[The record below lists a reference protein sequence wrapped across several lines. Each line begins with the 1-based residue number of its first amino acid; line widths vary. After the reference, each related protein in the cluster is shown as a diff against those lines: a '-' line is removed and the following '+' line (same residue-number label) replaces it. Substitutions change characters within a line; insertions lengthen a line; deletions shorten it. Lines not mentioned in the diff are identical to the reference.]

1 MDMGGDN
8 SLLAMLPAGPR
19 SALQPHLTRVS
30 LVQRQILWNAHQPI
44 TDVLFPVTALVSIV
58 GQAGK
63 GEDVEIAAVGRFGM
77 VGVPVFL
84 GDGQASQAAVV
95 QLPGEAE
102 RISAAAFR
110 EVAAHQ
116 PELRRLLMRFVQA
129 FVTETGQSAVCN
141 CHHHAERRA
150 PIPFHRGLVERACER
165 VLEQLEQIRLEAQ
178 QDRLRFGIPEAA
190 VELERA
196 RVARLVD
203 HQPGVEK
210 SAERHA
216 VLHGARDRTLC
227 EHCGRDEHQRQ
238 SVRSSGEYTL
248 TQKRP
253 PCVVCAGIA
262 NGTSG
267 PESGGNP

>member
-19 SALQPHLTRVS
+19 SALQPHLMRVS

-116 PELRRLLMRFVQA
+116 PELRRLLLRFVQA

-141 CHHHAERRA
+141 CHHHAERRLA
-150 PIPFHRGLVERACER
+150 RWLLTCQDRFARAEFPVTHEFISQMLGMRRATVTGELGKLQTAGLIRATPGRIILLNREGLGKLACECYR
-165 VLEQLEQIRLEAQ
+165 IIAGEHRRLLGP
-178 QDRLRFGIPEAA
+178 D
-190 VELERA
+190 A
-196 RVARLVD
+196 R
-203 HQPGVEK
+203 
-210 SAERHA
+210 
-216 VLHGARDRTLC
+216 
-227 EHCGRDEHQRQ
+227 
-238 SVRSSGEYTL
+238 
-248 TQKRP
+248 
-253 PCVVCAGIA
+253 
-262 NGTSG
+262 
-267 PESGGNP
+267 

>member
-30 LVQRQILWNAHQPI
+30 LVQRQILWNSHQAI

-116 PELRRLLMRFVQA
+116 PELRRLLLRFVQA

-141 CHHHAERRA
+141 CHHHAERRLA
-150 PIPFHRGLVERACER
+150 RWLLTCQDRFARAEFPVTHEFISQMLGMRRATVTGELGKLQTAGLIRATPGR
-165 VLEQLEQIRLEAQ
+165 ILLVNRDGLEQLA
-178 QDRLRFGIPEAA
+178 
-190 VELERA
+190 
-196 RVARLVD
+196 
-203 HQPGVEK
+203 
-210 SAERHA
+210 
-216 VLHGARDRTLC
+216 C
-227 EHCGRDEHQRQ
+227 ECYRII
-238 SVRSSGEYTL
+238 SGEYRRL
-248 TQKRP
+248 L
-253 PCVVCAGIA
+253 
-262 NGTSG
+262 G
-267 PESGGNP
+267 PDAR

>member
-30 LVQRQILWNAHQPI
+30 LVQRQILWTSHQAS

-116 PELRRLLMRFVQA
+116 PELRRLLLRFVQA

-141 CHHHAERRA
+141 CHHHAERRLA
-150 PIPFHRGLVERACER
+150 RWLLTCQDRFARAEFPVTHEFISQMLGMRRATVTGELGKLQTAGLIRATPGR
-165 VLEQLEQIRLEAQ
+165 ILLVNRDGLEQLA
-178 QDRLRFGIPEAA
+178 
-190 VELERA
+190 
-196 RVARLVD
+196 
-203 HQPGVEK
+203 
-210 SAERHA
+210 
-216 VLHGARDRTLC
+216 C
-227 EHCGRDEHQRQ
+227 ECYRII
-238 SVRSSGEYTL
+238 SGEYRRL
-248 TQKRP
+248 L
-253 PCVVCAGIA
+253 
-262 NGTSG
+262 G
-267 PESGGNP
+267 PDAR

>member
-1 MDMGGDN
+1 MGGDN

-30 LVQRQILWNAHQPI
+30 LVQRQILWNSHQAI

-116 PELRRLLMRFVQA
+116 PELRRLLLRFVQA

-141 CHHHAERRA
+141 CHHHAERRLA
-150 PIPFHRGLVERACER
+150 RWLLTCQDRFARAEFPVTHEFISQMLGMRRATVTGELGKLQTAGLIRATPGR
-165 VLEQLEQIRLEAQ
+165 ILLVNRAGLEQLA
-178 QDRLRFGIPEAA
+178 
-190 VELERA
+190 
-196 RVARLVD
+196 
-203 HQPGVEK
+203 
-210 SAERHA
+210 
-216 VLHGARDRTLC
+216 C
-227 EHCGRDEHQRQ
+227 ECYRII
-238 SVRSSGEYTL
+238 SGEYRRL
-248 TQKRP
+248 L
-253 PCVVCAGIA
+253 
-262 NGTSG
+262 G
-267 PESGGNP
+267 PDAR

>member
-1 MDMGGDN
+1 MGGDN

-30 LVQRQILWNAHQPI
+30 LVQRQILWNSHQAI

-116 PELRRLLMRFVQA
+116 PELRRLLLRYVQA

-141 CHHHAERRA
+141 CHHHAERRLA
-150 PIPFHRGLVERACER
+150 RWLLTCQDRFARAEFPVTHEFISQMLGMRRATVTGELGKLQTAGLIRATPGR
-165 VLEQLEQIRLEAQ
+165 ILLVNRDGLEQLA
-178 QDRLRFGIPEAA
+178 
-190 VELERA
+190 
-196 RVARLVD
+196 
-203 HQPGVEK
+203 
-210 SAERHA
+210 
-216 VLHGARDRTLC
+216 C
-227 EHCGRDEHQRQ
+227 ECYRII
-238 SVRSSGEYTL
+238 SGEYRRL
-248 TQKRP
+248 L
-253 PCVVCAGIA
+253 
-262 NGTSG
+262 G
-267 PESGGNP
+267 PDAR

>member
-1 MDMGGDN
+1 MGGDN

-30 LVQRQILWNAHQPI
+30 LVQRQILWNSHQAI

-116 PELRRLLMRFVQA
+116 PELRRLLLRFVQA

-141 CHHHAERRA
+141 CHHHAERRLA
-150 PIPFHRGLVERACER
+150 RWLLTCQDRFARAEFPVTHEFISQMLGMRRATVTGELGKLQTAGLIRATPGR
-165 VLEQLEQIRLEAQ
+165 ILLVNRDGLEQLA
-178 QDRLRFGIPEAA
+178 
-190 VELERA
+190 
-196 RVARLVD
+196 
-203 HQPGVEK
+203 
-210 SAERHA
+210 
-216 VLHGARDRTLC
+216 C
-227 EHCGRDEHQRQ
+227 ECYRII
-238 SVRSSGEYTL
+238 SGEYRRL
-248 TQKRP
+248 L
-253 PCVVCAGIA
+253 
-262 NGTSG
+262 G
-267 PESGGNP
+267 PDAR

>member
-1 MDMGGDN
+1 MDRGGDN

-19 SALQPHLTRVS
+19 SALQPHLMRVS

-44 TDVLFPVTALVSIV
+44 TDVLFTVTAQVSNV

-95 QLPGEAE
+95 QLPGEAD

-116 PELRRLLMRFVQA
+116 PELRRVLLRFVQA

-141 CHHHAERRA
+141 CHHHAERRLA
-150 PIPFHRGLVERACER
+150 RWLLTCQDRFARAEFPVTHEFISQMLGMRRATVTGELGKLQTAGLIRATPGRIMLLNRDGLELLACECYR
-165 VLEQLEQIRLEAQ
+165 I
-178 QDRLRFGIPEAA
+178 I
-190 VELERA
+190 
-196 RVARLVD
+196 
-203 HQPGVEK
+203 
-210 SAERHA
+210 
-216 VLHGARDRTLC
+216 
-227 EHCGRDEHQRQ
+227 
-238 SVRSSGEYTL
+238 SGEYRRL
-248 TQKRP
+248 L
-253 PCVVCAGIA
+253 
-262 NGTSG
+262 G
-267 PESGGNP
+267 PDAR